1 MARLSVWRAA
11 LIVLWCLA
19 PGTAN
24 AGPPFRTD
32 DPVPVE
38 FGHYEFYT
46 FSTGTI
52 ASKDKSGALPSF
64 ELNYGLIP
72 NGQLTIDAPVAFDSP
87 SGGPTRFGYGDTDLS
102 FKYRFIQEDKEG
114 SRPQVAVFPLVQL
127 PTGDENRGLGA
138 GHVLAFLPIWVQK
151 RALAIGPP
159 MGAAV
164 IGSTKAAS
172 VTRTIGFLAGYSS
185 GRSRTNS
192 L

>member
-127 PTGDENRGLGA
+127 PKGMKTVGSGQAMSSRFFRSG
-138 GHVLAFLPIWVQK
+138 FR

>member
-127 PTGDENRGLGA
+127 PKGMKTVGSGQAMSSRFFRSG
-138 GHVLAFLPIWVQK
+138 VR

-159 MGAAV
+159 MGA
-164 IGSTKAAS
+164 G
-172 VTRTIGFLAGYSS
+172 
-185 GRSRTNS
+185 
-192 L
+192 